1 MRLHKR
7 SAPSNRLNP
16 ISHPTSFRVRSRVV
30 RSSRIPLAAFS
41 ALLLSSLVTAQ
52 PVAGLPDP
60 KSSGISE
67 HTSGQELS
75 QGADV
80 RALPPAVQASISA
93 TVGRDQLAYHGAAWP
108 PGVRMQNAANAM
120 TVEFTS
126 ARIDLHQGDV
136 RWGMALRG
144 YGRGN
149 RLQAVRSTL
158 PSTKAN
164 RVEYRRG
171 DLTEWYTNGPLGLEQ
186 GFTLERATGETVD
199 GPLTLA
205 FALSGDLS
213 ASLDPGARSLTL
225 ERNGAAV
232 LHYAGLMAM
241 DAKGRDLPAWLEL
254 AGHDLRLRVD
264 DAGAAYPLTIDPIIG
279 ATKLNNNTS
288 GCFFGGICFSG
299 SAGDRFGFSVA
310 VSSDGNTVAVA
321 APHAT
326 GSNVDSG
333 AVYVFVKPVQF
344 GWGGCI
350 TIGCT
355 DYRARITS
363 TTGINQHGF
372 GASVV
377 ISGDGNTIA
386 VLADTLSQSDSSA
399 GIVYVYQ
406 KPPTGWASTG
416 QQAAILSL
424 TSVTETPCGFS
435 GNATDC
441 STDFS
446 SSIAVNG
453 DGSTIVLGYT
463 GALVS
468 GLSRGAAYVF
478 VRPISGWVNSASPA
492 KLTRSGGAHYDLL
505 GQSVSISS
513 DDSTIA
519 ATAPQANGVAG
530 AVDVFVKGGIS
541 WVSATANAEL
551 TYAPGNGLLFLG
563 NSVDISS
570 NGGVV
575 VVGGNGRALIFPQ
588 PIVQFC
594 APICF
599 QFPLWVDRYES
610 AQLTTSN
617 GTAIARPRI
626 SGDGARVVASDFE
639 SPGSVYA
646 YIQPASGWASA
657 TEGGKFGAPD
667 GAPGNLFGY
676 SSIPGS
682 PAIDMSENGSVL
694 LVGAPGA
701 TLGSNANQGAAYV
714 FLPEPQSAWS
724 LLAGVVALA
733 GLGSKRGV
741 GGSQIGNGGRG

>member
-1 MRLHKR
+1 MRFFKR
-7 SAPSNRLNP
+7 LTPSNESTP
-16 ISHPTSFRVRSRVV
+16 ISQLRLAALPSRFVQSSRVRWAT
-30 RSSRIPLAAFS
+30 AA
-41 ALLLSSLVTAQ
+41 AVLLSTLVTAQ
-52 PVAGLPDP
+52 HVAALPDP
-60 KSSGISE
+60 KPRGILE
-67 HTSGQELS
+67 QES
-75 QGADV
+75 D
-80 RALPPAVQASISA
+80 RASARRTGLGVLPPLVQASISA
-93 TVGRDQLAYHGAAWP
+93 AIGRDQSAYHADARSRS
-108 PGVRMQNAANAM
+108 VRMQNGANSLA
-120 TVEFTS
+120 VDFTS
-126 ARIDLHQGDV
+126 AGVDLRQGDA
-136 RWGMALRG
+136 RFGMALRG
-144 YGRGN
+144 YGRGD
-149 RLQAVRSTL
+149 RLQAVSSTL
-158 PSTKAN
+158 PRAEAN

-171 DLTEWYTNGPLGLEQ
+171 ALTEWYANGPLGLEQ
-186 GFTLERATGETVD
+186 GFTLERASGATRD

-205 FALSGDLS
+205 FGLSGNLS
-213 ASLDPGARSLTL
+213 ASIDPGARGLTL
-225 ERNGAAV
+225 DRNGAAV

-254 AGHDLRLRVD
+254 AGRELRLRVD
-264 DAGAAYPLTIDPIIG
+264 DAGAAYPLTIDPILG
-279 ATKLNNNTS
+279 AVKLTNNKS
-288 GCFFGGICFSG
+288 LCSIGGICEVG

-310 VSSDGNTVAVA
+310 VSNDGNTVAVA

-333 AVYVFVKPVQF
+333 AVYVFVKPFQF

-363 TTGINQHGF
+363 TPGGIQHGF
-372 GASVV
+372 GASVA

-386 VLADTLSQSDSSA
+386 VLTDTLPQSDSSA

-416 QQAAILSL
+416 QFVAILSV
-424 TSVTETPCGFS
+424 TTVTETPCGFS

-453 DGSTIVLGYT
+453 DGSTIVLGYS

-478 VRPISGWVNSASPA
+478 VRPVSGWVNSASPA
-492 KLTRSGGAHYDLL
+492 KLTRSGGAHLDDL
-505 GQSVSISS
+505 GQSVAISS

-519 ATAPQANGVAG
+519 VAAPLANGWAG
-530 AVDVFVKGGIS
+530 AVEVFVKGGSS
-541 WVSATANAEL
+541 WVSTTPNAEL
-551 TYAPGNGLLFLG
+551 TYAPGDGLLFLG

-575 VVGGNGRALIFPQ
+575 VAGGNGRALIFPM
-588 PIVQFC
+588 PTVRFC

-599 QFPLWVDRYES
+599 EFPLWVDRNES

-626 SGDGARVVASDFE
+626 SGDGTRVVASDFE

-682 PAIDMSENGSVL
+682 PAIDMSDNGSVL

-701 TLGSNANQGAAYV
+701 TVGSNANQGAAYI
-714 FLPEPQSAWS
+714 FLPEPGGAVS
-724 LLAGVVALA
+724 LLAGAVALF
-733 GLGSKRGV
+733 GLEWRRRRSRRQTASGARG
-741 GGSQIGNGGRG
+741 